1 MKMDPVISIKN
12 LTYRYPDGT
21 LALDNVS
28 LDVFGGELIALLG
41 PNGAGKSTLLLHLN
55 GVLKGSG
62 LVSIFGGNIQDKKR
76 GEIIREVGI
85 VFQDPDDQLFMTT
98 VFDDVAF
105 GPMNMGLSKQEIGE
119 RVEDALGNVGL
130 RGYEDRYPHNLSF
143 GEKKK
148 VSLAT
153 ITSMEPEIIV
163 LDEPTSNMDPKSR
176 ADILR
181 IIKELKSRGKT
192 IIIATH
198 DINAVPE
205 IADRIYILDR
215 RIIAEGSPREIFMNV
230 DLLKKANLDV
240 PGITRLFE
248 ILTCFGYNC
257 EDLPLSLDEAVS
269 HLTESIEKGG
279 GHIHLHIHKHTHE
292 NIKKIRRKY
301 EHHS

>member
-1 MKMDPVISIKN
+1 MDPVISIKN

-28 LDVFGGELIALLG
+28 LDVFRGELIALLG

-62 LVSIFGGNIQDKKR
+62 SIRIFGGNIQDKKR

-240 PGITRLFE
+240 PGITKLFE

-257 EDLPLSLDEAVS
+257 EDLPLSIDEAVS
-269 HLTESIEKGG
+269 HLTKSIEKGG